1 MLLEFFKGS
10 FPCSLAL
17 IILLAEPSLRQGEEV
32 GKVGGVGVWQ
42 TEGRKYSWWNA
53 RVKRQAS
60 WFQPCSPPSSGREDN
75 RCLCD
80 AA

>member
-42 TEGRKYSWWNA
+42 TEGSGGMDEFWKMIYQVEFSIWPGLYS
-53 RVKRQAS
+53 S
-60 WFQPCSPPSSGREDN
+60 
-75 RCLCD
+75 
-80 AA
+80 